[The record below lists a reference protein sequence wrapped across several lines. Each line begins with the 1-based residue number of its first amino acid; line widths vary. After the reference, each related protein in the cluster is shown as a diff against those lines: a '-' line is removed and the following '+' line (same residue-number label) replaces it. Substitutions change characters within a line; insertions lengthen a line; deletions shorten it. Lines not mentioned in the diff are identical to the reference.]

1 MAQAEFLQP
10 EVVLCVRIDSR
21 ATFSDDLGSFGL
33 TVPPRAGEIARQSHH
48 KEDFCLRRLLIAW
61 KEAGVLSFPLTVE
74 RLKKPSGGERW
85 PDFAVRQVQTGAT
98 IGIEVV
104 EATDREYQAK
114 LTAQAEEDAASD
126 GEDFELDFV
135 GHEDGWAGD
144 GPERKALADIVRA
157 LRNKNRKA
165 LDGNYSGVPNLELLI
180 YESIEAPLVDMNK
193 VIQSLRKG
201 KYKSTH
207 LGFTRVNIISG
218 ETVWLD
224 VFGAVPRPISLAANY
239 DVDFV
244 SWAREQA
251 ELARTAGGRNLDLP
265 NVAEE
270 LESLG
275 KRDARSR
282 NSQLRRLLLHLLKW
296 QFQPER
302 RSSGNSWRESI
313 DDSRNEL
320 KDIMRYSPVLDLRS
334 SRRDDPQK
342 VLSDEYSRARTSAAR
357 QTDLPLSTF
366 PEVCPY
372 SLEQI
377 MDDNFLPGEPL
388 RAEDN

>member
-10 EVVLCVRIDSR
+10 EVVRCVRIDSR

-74 RLKKPSGGERW
+74 RLKSPAGRERW
-85 PDFAVRQVQTGAT
+85 PDFAVRYGQTGAT

-104 EATDREYQAK
+104 EATDQEYQAR
-114 LTAQAEEDAASD
+114 LTAEAKEDAASD
-126 GEDFELDFV
+126 GEDLKVEFI

-144 GPERKALADIVRA
+144 GPERKALSDLLRA
-157 LRNKNRKA
+157 LENKSRKA
-165 LDGNYSGVPNLELLI
+165 IAGAYSAAPEVELLI
-180 YESIEAPLVDMNK
+180 YESIEAPMVNMDE
-193 VIQSLRKG
+193 VIEELRNS
-201 KYKSTH
+201 KSRPLH
-207 LGFTRVNIISG
+207 CGFKRVNIISG

-224 VFGAVPRPISLAANY
+224 IFGEYRSMSLATNY

-244 SWAREQA
+244 GWAFKQA

-275 KRDARSR
+275 KKDTRSR
-282 NSQLRRLLLHLLKW
+282 DTHLCNLLMHLLKW
-296 QFQPER
+296 EYQPER
-302 RSSGNSWRESI
+302 RQIGESWRSTINNCRRAIERLS
-313 DDSRNEL
+313 E
-320 KDIMRYSPVLDLRS
+320 YSPSLDLLQSQRE
-334 SRRDDPQK
+334 DPIQ
-342 VLSDEYSRARTSAAR
+342 VLTKQYRKAR
-357 QTDLPLSTF
+357 QDAKVETKLDISTF
-366 PEVCPY
+366 PENCPY
-372 SLEQI
+372 TLEQVL
-377 MDDNFLPGEPL
+377 DFDFFPEAPPDEEL
-388 RAEDN
+388 R